1 MIRNI
6 EAVHLC
12 STGTHV
18 GAETID
24 WKDIDGIGAPC
35 FHTPCTPPGCIEI
48 LDRSGVE
55 LNGTNA
61 VVVVRSNLVGL
72 PVAMLLMHRD
82 PINTVNIVHSK
93 TTDAPTVVGRADVV
107 CGRGSCGES
116 NASRRVRLLLMW
128 GLIGLWGGG
137 SRLRPCQVVLDP

>member
-1 MIRNI
+1 
-6 EAVHLC
+6 
-12 STGTHV
+12 V

-93 TTDAPTVVGRADVV
+93 TTDAPTRMWYVVVAAVERA
-107 CGRGSCGES
+107 
-116 NASRRVRLLLMW
+116 MHQ
-128 GLIGLWGGG
+128 GG
-137 SRLRPCQVVLDP
+137 CDCY